1 MDSVE
6 DKAVP
11 RAMRL
16 NHVLPP
22 PAPAAVCW
30 MTWRA
35 TAAGAAALSHLIV
48 SDALCL
54 VCVAYVLNFCSL
66 GLRVIFLLPV
76 PLEFDSMY
84 FIVKN
89 LRRQIEIPP
98 DKFGKMIDVLSPAR
112 VTAHFVCL

>member
-1 MDSVE
+1 
-6 DKAVP
+6 
-11 RAMRL
+11 
-16 NHVLPP
+16 
-22 PAPAAVCW
+22 
-30 MTWRA
+30 
-35 TAAGAAALSHLIV
+35 
-48 SDALCL
+48 
-54 VCVAYVLNFCSL
+54 L
-66 GLRVIFLLPV
+66 GLRVIYLLPV